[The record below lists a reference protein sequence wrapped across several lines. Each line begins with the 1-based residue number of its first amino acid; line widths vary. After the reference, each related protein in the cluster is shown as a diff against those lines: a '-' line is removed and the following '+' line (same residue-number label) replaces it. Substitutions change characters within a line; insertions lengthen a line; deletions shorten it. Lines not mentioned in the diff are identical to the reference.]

1 MHSTKKVLGNTYKT
15 NKIRRKIKS
24 RELYKDL
31 RRSIKV
37 INKRKKKLWEKYHYE
52 IIFLSCWIERIS
64 AVLTIALWA
73 VYRRI
78 VPFDD
83 HFLLILSPSHSLL
96 LPSLGHSDHPGIIS
110 MCKRHSLAVPSA
122 WNSVFQMAS
131 WLMPSPPRRDLPCP
145 YYLKFNFATSL
156 PPQHS

>member
-1 MHSTKKVLGNTYKT
+1 MPRKDEKIILVSNHTWNYFFQRILERGREYPIRSRLSTK
-15 NKIRRKIKS
+15 
-24 RELYKDL
+24 E
-31 RRSIKV
+31 
-37 INKRKKKLWEKYHYE
+37 KKKLWEKYHYE